1 MTWANTIIL
10 SWFGEGNLDFFFI
23 SLSQDTYEIP
33 KEKKNISH
41 QANLLQNIAWQVQF
55 AII

>member
-23 SLSQDTYEIP
+23 SLSQDTYEMP
-33 KEKKNISH
+33 KEKKTFPTKQICH
-41 QANLLQNIAWQVQF
+41 KILHGKYNLP
-55 AII
+55 